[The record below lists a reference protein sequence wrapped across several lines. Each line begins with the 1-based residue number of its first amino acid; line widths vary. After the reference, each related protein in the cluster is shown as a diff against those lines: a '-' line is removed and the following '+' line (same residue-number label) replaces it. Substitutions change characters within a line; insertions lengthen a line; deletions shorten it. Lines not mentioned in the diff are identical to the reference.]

1 MTAQRHSIHEIDL
14 LAYAD
19 GLLDMDPGRKAE
31 VEAYLQKHPKVAARG
46 RDYAEQNDEIRRL
59 YSSIL
64 AEPVPERLLAILE
77 NRSRRLVGHVA
88 RAALAAS
95 LFLAAGFTGWWI
107 GKSGQPDPWQVQ
119 DFVAQALTTYLQ
131 PSPASDSIPDL
142 ALQGA
147 NQPFDWLS
155 QQLTMPL
162 QPPDLTPQG
171 FRLIDKHLI
180 TANGPQ
186 TAQVIYAASGGRR
199 LSLFLRTRWQE
210 EAPQFHFAENEGVT
224 MVYWLDGPLV
234 YALVGHLDRQEMFAV
249 VQAVR
254 RSMRHQPQGS
264 RPQMHTSGGPQV
276 PHMEPEI
283 APIGD
288 TLLAPYDPPSRIHPA
303 QPVTQTDERVSTSG
317 RSVGPS
323 R

>member
-1 MTAQRHSIHEIDL
+1 MTDRRHSIHEMDL

-19 GLLDMDPGRKAE
+19 GLLDKDPGRKAE
-31 VEAYLQKHPKVAARG
+31 VEAYLQQHPKEAARV
-46 RDYAEQNDEIRRL
+46 RDYAEQNDAIRQL
-59 YSSIL
+59 YGSIL
-64 AEPVPERLLAILE
+64 AEPVPERLQAILE
-77 NRSRRLVGHVA
+77 NHPRRPVGQVA
-88 RAALAAS
+88 RAAIAAS
-95 LFLAAGFTGWWI
+95 LLLTAGFAGWLI

-119 DFVAQALTTYLQ
+119 DFVEQALTTYAR
-131 PSPASDSIPDL
+131 PSPASNSIPDI
-142 ALQGA
+142 ALQEA
-147 NQPFDWLS
+147 NQPFNWLT

-171 FRLIDKHLI
+171 FTLIDKHLMR
-180 TANGPQ
+180 ANGPQ
-186 TAQVIYAASGGRR
+186 TAQVTYAASSGRR

-234 YALVGHLDRQEMFAV
+234 YALVGHLDRQEMLAV

-283 APIGD
+283 APVGD
-288 TLLAPYDPPSRIHPA
+288 SLLVPHDPPARINPA
-303 QPVTQTDERVSTSG
+303 QSVTQTDERVSTSG
-317 RSVGPS
+317 RSMGPS

>member
-1 MTAQRHSIHEIDL
+1 MTEQRHSIHEIDL

-31 VEAYLQKHPKVAARG
+31 VEAYLQKHPKEAARG

-59 YSSIL
+59 YGSIL
-64 AEPVPERLLAILE
+64 AEPVPERLQAILE
-77 NRSRRLVGHVA
+77 NHPRRLVGHVT

-95 LFLAAGFTGWWI
+95 LLLAAGFTGWWI

-147 NQPFDWLS
+147 NQPFNWLS
-155 QQLTMPL
+155 QQITMPL

-171 FRLIDKHLI
+171 FTLIDKHLM

-186 TAQVIYAASGGRR
+186 TAQVTYAASGGRR

-264 RPQMHTSGGPQV
+264 RPQMHTSSGPQV

-288 TLLAPYDPPSRIHPA
+288 TLLAPHDPPSRIHPA